1 MRHAGTKLRSI
12 EAPQNSLHANRSR
25 GTRGSILLRSL
36 SLLLLVAL
44 ILSACGGGSQP
55 NQGGGEKEVV
65 GGPGSEASGKP
76 IKVGFLLD
84 KTGALASY
92 GYAHERVGEAAVEYI
107 NSHGGVD
114 GRPIQ
119 LIEVDTESDP
129 SIATPKARNL
139 VQSDN
144 VDFLMG
150 SNTSAIVLAVAPIA
164 EELDTVYFPTA
175 GGALLTEPGKGNRY
189 VFDFNT
195 NVKQETQG
203 VVNYITADLPNADK
217 WATVVVDYSWGWDN
231 ENSFNK
237 YASEKG
243 LDVVSQTRVPLGTG
257 DWLSNLQGNLSDQ
270 AEGVYFANFGT
281 DFLSF
286 MQALQTMEPDVEKI
300 GANYVLS
307 GQDIAGLGEGAEGMK
322 VIAGYPPYCT
332 SQMSKFDE
340 QYREIVGMNCEGRA
354 EDSGDDMVASYSW
367 STWETLWAIKEVVE
381 RSGWKSQADT
391 QKFIETLE
399 NYEFKESLAHP
410 EGAKHFRP
418 EDHLSIKGAWLEEVR
433 DGELV
438 LVTRIDPQAMVYPP
452 VVNYQANKPK

>member
-1 MRHAGTKLRSI
+1 MRHAGSKLQST
-12 EAPQNSLHANRSR
+12 EAARKGLHGSRSR
-25 GTRGSILLRSL
+25 GARGGILLRSL
-36 SLLLLVAL
+36 SLLLLMTL

-55 NQGGGEKEVV
+55 TQGQGEKEVV
-65 GGPGSEASGKP
+65 GGPGSKASGKP

-84 KTGALASY
+84 KTGALAAY
-92 GYAHERVGEAAVEYI
+92 GYAHEKVGEAAVQYI

-139 VQSDN
+139 IQSEN

-164 EELDTVYFPTA
+164 KELETVYFPTA

-203 VVNYITADLPNADK
+203 VVNYITEDLPNAND

-231 ENSFNK
+231 ENSFK
-237 YASEKG
+237 RYASQAG
-243 LDVVSQTRVPLGTG
+243 LDVVSQTRVPLGAG
-257 DWLSNLQGNLSDQ
+257 DWLSYLQGKLSDQ

-286 MQALQTMEPDVEKI
+286 TQALQTMKPDVEKI

-307 GQDIAGLGEGAEGMK
+307 GQDIGRLGAAAEGMR
-322 VIAGYPPYCT
+322 VIAGYPPYCS
-332 SQMSKFDE
+332 SQSSKFDK
-340 QYREIVGMNCEGRA
+340 QFREIVGMNCEGVA
-354 EDSGDDMVASYSW
+354 VGSGKDMVPSYSW
-367 STWETLWAIKEVVE
+367 STWETLWAIKQVIEK
-381 RSGWKSQADT
+381 SGWKSQADT
-391 QKFIETLE
+391 DKFIETLE
-399 NYEFKESLAHP
+399 TFEFQESLAHP
-410 EGAKHFRP
+410 EGPKHFRP
-418 EDHLSIKGAWLEEVR
+418 EDHLSVKGAWMEEVAS
-433 DGELV
+433 GNLELV
-438 LVTRIDPQAMVYPP
+438 ARIAPGAMVHPP
-452 VVNYQANKPK
+452 SVNH

>member
-1 MRHAGTKLRSI
+1 
-12 EAPQNSLHANRSR
+12 
-25 GTRGSILLRSL
+25 
-36 SLLLLVAL
+36 
-44 ILSACGGGSQP
+44 
-55 NQGGGEKEVV
+55 
-65 GGPGSEASGKP
+65 
-76 IKVGFLLD
+76 
-84 KTGALASY
+84 
-92 GYAHERVGEAAVEYI
+92 
-107 NSHGGVD
+107 
-114 GRPIQ
+114 
-119 LIEVDTESDP
+119 
-129 SIATPKARNL
+129 L

-164 EELDTVYFPTA
+164 EELETVYFPTA

-231 ENSFNK
+231 EKSFNK
-237 YASEKG
+237 NASQEG

-286 MQALQTMEPDVEKI
+286 MQALQTMKPDVEKI

-307 GQDIAGLGEGAEGMK
+307 GQEIERLGAGAEGMK
-322 VIAGYPPYCT
+322 VIAGYPPYCS
-332 SQMSKFDE
+332 SQMSEFDK
-340 QYREIVGMNCEGRA
+340 QYREIVGMNCQGRA
-354 EDSGDDMVASYSW
+354 EDSGEDMVASYSW
-367 STWETLWAIKEVVE
+367 STWETLWAIKEVIE
-381 RSGWKSQADT
+381 ESGWKSQADT

-399 NYEFKESLAHP
+399 NYEFEESLAHP
-410 EGAKHFRP
+410 EGAKQFRP

-438 LVTRIDPQAMVYPP
+438 LVTRIDPQAMVYPS
-452 VVNYQANKPK
+452 VVNYQGNNPE